1 MEKSV
6 FVTVLARIYP
16 ALLLAAPGTAVRAC
30 TELQHLRN
38 HDPALGSQTP
48 KFIPLHGTGSIRCS
62 HVGCIV
68 CLSSDN
74 CQQAQTDLASRMHPK
89 PQPTA

>member
-38 HDPALGSQTP
+38 HDPALGKSDTQIHSSAWHRLHSLLTCRLHSLP
-48 KFIPLHGTGSIRCS
+48 K
-62 HVGCIV
+62 
-68 CLSSDN
+68 
-74 CQQAQTDLASRMHPK
+74 Q
-89 PQPTA
+89 